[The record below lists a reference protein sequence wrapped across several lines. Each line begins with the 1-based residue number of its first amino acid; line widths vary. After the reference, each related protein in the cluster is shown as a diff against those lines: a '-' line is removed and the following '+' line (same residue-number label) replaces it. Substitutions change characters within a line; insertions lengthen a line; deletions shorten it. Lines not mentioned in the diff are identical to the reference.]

1 MITGQIKNQI
11 DQIWDTFWESAG
23 ITNPMTVL
31 EQMTY
36 LFFIK
41 MLDDAQM
48 QREALDTQLDMP
60 HATDDTF
67 AYGTWHNPETGEDV
81 PMNNLRWHSSGVC
94 HFRQKK

>member
-41 MLDDAQM
+41 MLDDAQIK
-48 QREALDTQLDMP
+48 RETLDAQLDIP
-60 HATDDTF
+60 HASDDTG
-67 AYGTWHNPETGEDV
+67 A
-81 PMNNLRWHSSGVC
+81 
-94 HFRQKK
+94 

>member
-11 DQIWDTFWESAG
+11 DQIWNTFWESAG

-41 MLDDAQM
+41 MLDDAQI
-48 QREALDTQLDMP
+48 QREAISNSFGMDY
-60 HATDDTF
+60 ASDDTF
-67 AYGTWHNPETGEDV
+67 AYG
-81 PMNNLRWHSSGVC
+81 S
-94 HFRQKK
+94 

>member
-41 MLDDAQM
+41 MLDDAQIK
-48 QREALDTQLDMP
+48 RKTLDAQLDIP
-60 HATDDTF
+60 HANDDTG
-67 AYGTWHNPETGEDV
+67 A
-81 PMNNLRWHSSGVC
+81 
-94 HFRQKK
+94 

>member
-1 MITGQIKNQI
+1 MITGQIKTQI
-11 DQIWDTFWESAG
+11 DQIWNTFWESAG

-48 QREALDTQLDMP
+48 RRESLSNIL
-60 HATDDTF
+60 
-67 AYGTWHNPETGEDV
+67 GIE
-81 PMNNLRWHSSGVC
+81 
-94 HFRQKK
+94 